1 MALQQSKVSKQKKRQ
16 RKAAN
21 RYKGIQTSKC
31 PSCGAAKM
39 PHRICAKCGVYAGRQ
54 VVTVAAE

>member
-21 RYKGIQTSKC
+21 SYKGIQTSVC
-31 PSCGAAKM
+31 PACGAARM
-39 PHRICAKCGVYAGRQ
+39 PHRVCTKCGQYNGRQ
-54 VVTVAAE
+54 IVSKTAE